1 MNESE
6 VKISIRKWILEKN
19 GKIQSKGLRDDT
31 PIIEQRIISSLQIMD
46 LILFL
51 EKLRGEAIDVE
62 NLKPGVFR
70 TIDIIYNNFF
80 KDRPYG
86 KN

>member
-1 MNESE
+1 MNKQEIKSA
-6 VKISIRKWILEKN
+6 IRKWVLEKN
-19 GKIQSKGLRDDT
+19 GKIQSKDLRDDT

-51 EKLRGEAIDVE
+51 EKLREEAIDVE

-80 KDRPYG
+80 KEMSHG

>member
-1 MNESE
+1 MNEQE
-6 VKISIRKWILEKN
+6 VKLSLRKWIIEKN
-19 GKIQSKGLRDDT
+19 GKIQSKDLKDDT

-51 EKLRGEAIDVE
+51 EKLRGDAIDVE

-80 KDRPYG
+80 KGGSHG